1 MKELSDSRYETFE
14 KRDNFCHRMKDNG
27 LFWSDW
33 WKGAGKTSPGAL
45 EL

>member
-1 MKELSDSRYETFE
+1 
-14 KRDNFCHRMKDNG
+14 MKDNG